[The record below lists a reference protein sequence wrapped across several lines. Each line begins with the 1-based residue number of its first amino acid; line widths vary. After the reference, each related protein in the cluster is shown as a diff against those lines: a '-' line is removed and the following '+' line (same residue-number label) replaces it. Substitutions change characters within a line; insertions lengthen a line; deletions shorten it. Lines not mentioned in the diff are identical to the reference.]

1 MDPKVGMPDRWS
13 EGHRLE
19 CIVYYARHLPVD
31 QTNNETVQQ
40 TRLENLCETTRD
52 NTLSHC

>member
-1 MDPKVGMPDRWS
+1 VDPKVGMPDRWS